1 MKNNRVVVL
10 GLLVILF
17 IFNQSCSFN
26 NSNNK
31 GMGTAKITT
40 QNFGTFEGKPITEYT
55 LTNAAGMQ
63 LGIINYGGII
73 TKIITQAKDSSWGD
87 VVTGYESLDGYL
99 QKDNP
104 YFGALIGRYANRLA
118 KGKYTIDG
126 IDYSAA
132 LNNNGHSL
140 HGGLKGFDKVVW
152 DAVILPGD
160 SSVQLNY
167 VSKDGE
173 EGYPGNLKVQVVY
186 TLTAN
191 NAIKIE
197 YTASTD
203 KTTILNLTN
212 HAYFNLTAG
221 KSATIYDHLVQINA
235 NKYTPVDSSLI
246 PTGALL
252 DVQGTPMDFTTPK
265 KVGLDIDKVLGG
277 YDHNWVLNK
286 AAGLQEVANV
296 YEPISGRYLTV
307 ATTEP
312 GLQFYTGNFLDGT
325 LKDTKKGVVYNKH
338 YALTL
343 ETQHFP
349 DSPNQPGFPSTI
361 LKPGETYQQT
371 TVYSFSIK

>member
-1 MKNNRVVVL
+1 MKKNRV
-10 GLLVILF
+10 GSICLLVILF
-17 IFNQSCSFN
+17 IFNLSCSFN
-26 NSNNK
+26 NSNKN
-31 GMGTAKITT
+31 GMGAATITT
-40 QNFGTFEGKPITEYT
+40 QHFGTFEGKPITEYT
-55 LTNAAGMQ
+55 LTNATGIQ
-63 LGIINYGGII
+63 VGIINYGGII

-87 VVTGYESLDGYL
+87 VVTGYDSLAGYT

-126 IDYSAA
+126 VDYSAA

-152 DAVILPGD
+152 EAAILPGD
-160 SSVQLNY
+160 SSIQLNY
-167 VSKDGE
+167 LSQDGE

-186 TLTAN
+186 TLMAN

-221 KSATIYDHLVQINA
+221 KSNTIYDHLVQINA
-235 NKYTPVDSSLI
+235 NKFTPVDASLI
-246 PTGALL
+246 PTGELL
-252 DVQGTPMDFTTPK
+252 EVKGTPMDFTTAK
-265 KVGLDIDKVLGG
+265 KVGQDIDQVMGG

-286 AAGLQEVANV
+286 ADGLQEVASV

-325 LKDTKKGVVYNKH
+325 LKGTKKGVVYNKH

-349 DSPNQPGFPSTI
+349 DSPNQPGFPST
-361 LKPGETYQQT
+361 LLQPGETYHQT
-371 TVYSFSIK
+371 TVFTFSTK

>member
-55 LTNAAGMQ
+55 LTNAHGMQ
-63 LGIINYGGII
+63 VGIINYGGII

-118 KGKYTIDG
+118 KGKYTIEG

-325 LKDTKKGVVYNKH
+325 LKGTKKGVVYNKH

-349 DSPNQPGFPSTI
+349 DSPNQPGFPSTL

>member
-55 LTNAAGMQ
+55 LTNAHGMQ
-63 LGIINYGGII
+63 VGIINYGGII

-325 LKDTKKGVVYNKH
+325 LKGTKKGVVYNKH

-349 DSPNQPGFPSTI
+349 DSPNQPGFPSTL

>member
-55 LTNAAGMQ
+55 LTNAHGMQ
-63 LGIINYGGII
+63 VGIINYGGII

-221 KSATIYDHLVQINA
+221 KSATIYDHLVQIIA
-235 NKYTPVDSSLI
+235 NKFTPVDSSLI
-246 PTGALL
+246 PTGELL
-252 DVQGTPMDFTTPK
+252 DVKGTPMDFTTPK
-265 KVGLDIDKVLGG
+265 KVGQDIDKVLGG

-312 GLQFYTGNFLDGT
+312 GIQFYTGNFLDGT
-325 LKDTKKGVVYNKH
+325 LKGTKKGDVYNKH

-349 DSPNQPGFPSTI
+349 DSPNQPGFPNTL
-361 LKPGETYQQT
+361 LKPGEIYQQT